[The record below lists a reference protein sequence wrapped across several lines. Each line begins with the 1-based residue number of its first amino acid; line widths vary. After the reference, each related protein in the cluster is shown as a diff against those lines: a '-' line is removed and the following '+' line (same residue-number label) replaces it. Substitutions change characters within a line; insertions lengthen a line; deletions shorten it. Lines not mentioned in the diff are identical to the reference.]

1 MNKEGGDFG
10 VRRIRKEG
18 GHYNRSQTRNKQKPK
33 TQIEQP
39 SQKELIG
46 NKQVH
51 GLKILQF
58 IGSGF
63 SKWYLWQVTCSANKW
78 IRGRIACAGHQY
90 QSWQA
95 GREEMQCDVEA
106 RYGGNM
112 AARTRL
118 LATLATRLKTLHTF
132 TKVNPFRGH
141 F

>member
-1 MNKEGGDFG
+1 MVSVAGDVCKG
-10 VRRIRKEG
+10 MDSWVDCRLR
-18 GHYNRSQTRNKQKPK
+18 
-33 TQIEQP
+33 
-39 SQKELIG
+39 
-46 NKQVH
+46 
-51 GLKILQF
+51 
-58 IGSGF
+58 
-63 SKWYLWQVTCSANKW
+63 
-78 IRGRIACAGHQY
+78 HQY